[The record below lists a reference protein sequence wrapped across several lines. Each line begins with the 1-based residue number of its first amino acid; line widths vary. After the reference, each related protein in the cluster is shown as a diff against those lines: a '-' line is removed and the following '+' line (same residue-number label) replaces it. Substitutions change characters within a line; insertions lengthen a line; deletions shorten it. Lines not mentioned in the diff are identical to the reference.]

1 MSAIQKG
8 GTVAVTGAAGFI
20 GSWVVRRL
28 LDKGYRVRACVRDA
42 DDAARTTFLRQMPGY
57 ASGRLTIHS
66 ADLDQAG
73 CFDEAFAGCH
83 GVCHVSH
90 VSKYNDM
97 DYVQM
102 VCDHTIASIDK
113 SDSVGR
119 VIVTSSLA
127 TVLTEAD
134 PQEWTR
140 RLVLYEDRY
149 PNERHPD
156 WSAKRAGYAMGK
168 LIAEPIRRDMKIGWL
183 VGYAMG
189 KLIAER
195 SFAQA
200 AERSGNWESIA
211 CLPADNVGPIQSAH
225 QKDMGPWQHRIKMML
240 LGEYP
245 QTEDYRPWMPVD
257 VRDDADCHIGLLE
270 SVQVRSGERYLA
282 WAAEMHKVEAI
293 DRRIGQ
299 LLPELGRAEASV
311 ADGQSAEIKAQ
322 ETELRAIWAACDLRN
337 DRIRAVT
344 GVEFRPFDE
353 SLRDCVE
360 SLLAIAKVQPHVA

>member
-28 LDKGYRVRACVRDA
+28 LDKGYRVRACVRNA
-42 DDAARTTFLRQMPGY
+42 DDAARTTFLRQMSGY

-66 ADLDQAG
+66 ADLDLAG

-113 SDSVGR
+113 SESVGR

-134 PQEWTR
+134 PQEWAR
-140 RLVLYEDRY
+140 RPVLYEDRY
-149 PNERHPD
+149 PNEQHPD
-156 WSAKRAGYAMGK
+156 WGPKHKGYAMS
-168 LIAEPIRRDMKIGWL
+168 
-183 VGYAMG
+183 

-200 AERSGNWESIA
+200 AVRSGRWESIA
-211 CLPADNVGPIQSAH
+211 CLPSDNVGPIQSAH
-225 QKDMGPWQHRIKMML
+225 QKDMGPWQHRIEMML

-245 QTEDYRPWMPVD
+245 QTEVYRPWMPVD

-282 WAAEMHKVEAI
+282 WAAEMRKVEAI

-311 ADGQSAEIKAQ
+311 ADSQSAEIKAQ
-322 ETELRAIWAACDLRN
+322 EVELRAIWAGCDPRN

-360 SLLAIAKVQPHVA
+360 SLLAVAKVQPHVA

>member
-1 MSAIQKG
+1 MAPIQKG

-28 LDKGYRVRACVRDA
+28 LDKGYRVRACVRNA
-42 DDAARTTFLRQMPGY
+42 DNATRTTFLRQMPGY
-57 ASGRLTIHS
+57 ASGRLSIHS

-73 CFDEAFAGCH
+73 CFDQAFAGCH

-102 VCDHTIASIDK
+102 VCDHTIASIDRSK
-113 SDSVGR
+113 SVGR

-127 TVLTEAD
+127 TVLTDVD
-134 PQEWTR
+134 PQEWAR
-140 RLVLYEDRY
+140 RPVLYEDRY
-149 PNERHPD
+149 PNEQHPD
-156 WSAKRAGYAMGK
+156 WSAERAGYAMGK
-168 LIAEPIRRDMKIGWL
+168 LI
-183 VGYAMG
+183 V
-189 KLIAER
+189 ER

-200 AERSGNWESIA
+200 AERSGSWESIA
-211 CLPADNVGPIQSAH
+211 CLPSDNVGPIQSAH
-225 QKDMGPWQHRIKMML
+225 QKDMGPWQHRIEMML

-245 QTEDYRPWMPVD
+245 QTDAYRPWMPVD

-293 DRRIGQ
+293 DRRIGR
-299 LLPELGRAEASV
+299 LLPELGRADASV
-311 ADGQSAEIKAQ
+311 ADSQSAETKAK
-322 ETELRAIWAACDLRN
+322 EAELRAIWAGCDLRN

-360 SLLAIAKVQPHVA
+360 SLLAVANVPPRRA